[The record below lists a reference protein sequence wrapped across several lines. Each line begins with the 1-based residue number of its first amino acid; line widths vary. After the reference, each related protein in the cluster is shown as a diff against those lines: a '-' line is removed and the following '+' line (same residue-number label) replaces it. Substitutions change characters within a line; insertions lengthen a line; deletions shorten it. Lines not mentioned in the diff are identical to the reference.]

1 VSENFA
7 RYLKIRDQSLKE
19 ICIILAIFQGDLSGM
34 KLNAVGSVKVVFA
47 NSFKMCWIAECEI
60 KQGPVSCEY
69 KIDVTRRQ

>member
-47 NSFKMCWIAECEI
+47 NSFKMC
-60 KQGPVSCEY
+60 
-69 KIDVTRRQ
+69 